1 MLRSRRSSAPA
12 SRPRAPACTVP
23 SPSSGRPAM
32 RTDPTVLADL
42 EELDRALAGEPSTFN
57 ELVADVRAQRPQMDP
72 AFAARLDARVDEA
85 RKAPP
90 RPSWLAWSP
99 LAGLAAALV
108 VAVVVVS
115 GGGDSANHSA
125 SSGASAA
132 STSADRSAKSA
143 APAAP
148 ALSSG
153 ATSEAT
159 PAVGRKV
166 ERSTSLQLSTART
179 DVQSVADDVIA
190 TTQRFGGIVDSSQ
203 ISTSD
208 AEASAVFALRIPTRR
223 LDEAVAALSKLAHV
237 ASLSQGSTD
246 ITGPFVS
253 VIDRLRDAR
262 AERRALLKAL
272 ARATTT
278 QEVDALKAR
287 LRDNRSQIS
296 EYKGELNALRRRADL
311 AHVDVTIAGNGH
323 KGSGGGGKWT
333 PGDAAGDALRVLEVA
348 AGVIL
353 IGLAGGLPLAL
364 LGGAAALAAR
374 SARRRRRE
382 DVLASSA

>member
-1 MLRSRRSSAPA
+1 
-12 SRPRAPACTVP
+12 
-23 SPSSGRPAM
+23 M

-42 EELDRALAGEPSTFN
+42 EELERALAGEPSTFN

-90 RPSWLAWSP
+90 RSSWLAWSP

-115 GGGDSANHSA
+115 GGGDNTNPSA
-125 SSGASAA
+125 SSGSSAA

-153 ATSEAT
+153 ATSEAA
-159 PAVGRKV
+159 PPIGRKV
-166 ERSTSLQLSTART
+166 ERNTTMQLSTSRT

-208 AEASAVFALRIPTRR
+208 AEASAVFSLRIPTRR
-223 LDEAVAALSKLAHV
+223 LDDAVAALSKLAHV

-253 VIDRLRDAR
+253 AVDRLRDAR
-262 AERRALLKAL
+262 AERSALLKAL
-272 ARATTT
+272 ARAATT

-287 LRDNRSQIS
+287 LRDNRSQIAAV
-296 EYKGELNALRRRADL
+296 KGEVNALRRRANL
-311 AHVDVTIAGNGH
+311 SRVEVTVAGNGH
-323 KGSGGGGKWT
+323 KSSGGGTWT
-333 PGDAAGDALRVLEVA
+333 PGDAAGDALRVLEVG
-348 AGVIL
+348 AGVML
-353 IGLAGGLPLAL
+353 IGLAAVVPLAL
-364 LGGAAALAAR
+364 LGGAGALAAR
-374 SARRRRRE
+374 ATRRRRRE
-382 DVLASSA
+382 GALDPV